1 MHLRKKTLV
10 LVMKSCEIV
19 KQKSCSELVGVLLE
33 EKFITTDG
41 LFPPPDYQ
49 ITAEIPQITHQ
60 G

>member
-1 MHLRKKTLV
+1 
-10 LVMKSCEIV
+10 MKSCEIV
-19 KQKSCSELVGVLLE
+19 KEKSCSELVGVLIE